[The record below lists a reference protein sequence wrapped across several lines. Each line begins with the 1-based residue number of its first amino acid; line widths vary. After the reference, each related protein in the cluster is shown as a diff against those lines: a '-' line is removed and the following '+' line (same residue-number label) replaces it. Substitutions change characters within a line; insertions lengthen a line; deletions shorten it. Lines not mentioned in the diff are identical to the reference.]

1 MNNPL
6 KYIDPSGYTKK
17 KKDDPCK
24 RKEPPEW
31 IQELIESWHWFWW
44 NLGRLGNSEGDN
56 KNPAPIISNHISPWS
71 LDGPYGVNAYTVS
84 TGGRQSTT
92 VGGGPME
99 YSSYQNIRYSS
110 PQISA
115 GDIAS
120 TALST
125 SGAIA
130 GELYYSKRYG
140 TWMGK
145 DFKLYKQ
152 TWGGNGI
159 TGGKNKFAKT
169 TRKAIKWGGRALGAW
184 NAYQTIDQRINNEI
198 GTFNMSLELVSTG
211 ISTFGGLYGAAW
223 GIGWE
228 LGRAFTTLD
237 AYQEFKFNYWYDYL
251 ERRIGPPNEI
261 NEGLWYD
268 FFNDF

>member
-1 MNNPL
+1 
-6 KYIDPSGYTKK
+6 
-17 KKDDPCK
+17 
-24 RKEPPEW
+24 
-31 IQELIESWHWFWW
+31 
-44 NLGRLGNSEGDN
+44 
-56 KNPAPIISNHISPWS
+56 
-71 LDGPYGVNAYTVS
+71 
-84 TGGRQSTT
+84 
-92 VGGGPME
+92 
-99 YSSYQNIRYSS
+99 
-110 PQISA
+110 
-115 GDIAS
+115 
-120 TALST
+120 
-125 SGAIA
+125 
-130 GELYYSKRYG
+130 
-140 TWMGK
+140 MGK

-159 TGGKNKFAKT
+159 TGGKNKVAKT

-228 LGRAFTTLD
+228 LGRAFITLD